1 MVTETPPRQNIQ
13 DGNVIFTAF
22 RPMPSIRML
31 PWCVDSIVTD
41 QGRPYD
47 DAAYP
52 HLGAPGGPC
61 DEFDNPAC
69 RTIALQFATRLGK
82 TFFGQ
87 CGILKTA
94 ATDPGPMMI
103 ASSTERLAK
112 EVTGRT
118 YKMIHGRP
126 PLNKLLVKSKR
137 NQRQDCIEFTEA
149 QVFIGWS
156 RSPTTLSDKNVKVG
170 LAGEL
175 GKWEHQSTSKE
186 PHPQKM
192 YADRFKDYQST
203 RKVIYEST
211 PTITGRCPI
220 ERLLYAGTNCHLYV
234 ACPLC
239 GRYQRLRMRDADGT
253 TRLRWDKGPGGKSD
267 KDIARRTA
275 HYACEACNGRIE
287 DHHRAAMMRGG
298 VWCPEG
304 CTVNSKAAA
313 EEIDRRPQCG
323 TKVQDVWTGWGDAA
337 WIEGTPVR
345 DTVDA
350 SYQLSS
356 LYALSVG
363 WGDIAAEFVQCKS
376 RPAELRNFVMQW
388 LGETWAVAKS
398 LVTWEQLAERSITAV
413 PQYVVPRDYSLL
425 TCGIDKQEDHYV
437 FVVEAWKP
445 DGSSH
450 TVDYGT
456 VDDVG
461 ELRTEILTRTYQ
473 HEDGGKGVKIACT
486 LMDSGYRPQGV
497 YEFARDCRR
506 DGIIVIPCKGS
517 NTTLGAAYKRATL
530 SKDSSMP
537 GGPLI
542 HVDTLTSQDWIEK
555 QIGTLRRDDAGGW
568 GLFAGSV
575 ADHQDHLEQLL
586 NDAPVDKIDPTN
598 NVRIVWERL
607 DDVLPNDYRDC
618 KRYAYVARLVKQRG
632 AAIRPRIAPEDA
644 KPDPKPKKK
653 RQKSHL
659 DPLRRPGGWLQR

>member
-1 MVTETPPRQNIQ
+1 MAVDRQNVEYG
-13 DGNVIFTAF
+13 DRGYRAY
-22 RPMPSIRML
+22 RPMPSIRTL
-31 PWCVDSIVTD
+31 PWCCANIVTD

-52 HLGAPGGPC
+52 HLGAPGGPM
-61 DEFDNPAC
+61 DAFDDPAC

-118 YKMIHGRP
+118 YKMIHSRP
-126 PLNKLLVKSKR
+126 PLNRMLAKTLR
-137 NQRQDCIEFTEA
+137 NQRQDCIEFTES

-220 ERLLYAGTNCHLYV
+220 ERLLLSGTNCHLFV
-234 ACPLC
+234 PCPFC

-253 TRLRWDKGPGGKSD
+253 PRLRWDKPPGGKSD
-267 KDIARRTA
+267 KDVARRTA
-275 HYACEACNGRIE
+275 HYVCESCDGRIE
-287 DHHRAAMMRGG
+287 DHHRAAMMRAG
-298 VWCPEG
+298 VWAPEG
-304 CTVNSKAAA
+304 CEVNSKAAS
-313 EEIDRRPQCG
+313 EEIDRRDQIG
-323 TKVQDVWTGWGDAA
+323 TGLQDAWTGWENAA
-337 WIEGTPVR
+337 WLEGKPLR

-363 WGDIAAEFVQCKS
+363 WGDIAAEFVSCKD
-376 RPAELRNFVMQW
+376 RPSELRNFVMQW
-388 LGETWAVAKS
+388 LGETWTVAKS
-398 LVTWEQLAERSITAV
+398 AVTWEQLADRSITDT
-413 PQYVVPRDYSLL
+413 PQYTVPAGFSTL
-425 TCGIDKQEDHYV
+425 TCGIDKQEDFYV
-437 FVVEAWKP
+437 FTVEAWKP

-450 TVDYGT
+450 TIDYGT
-456 VDDVG
+456 ADDLI
-461 ELRTEILTRTYQ
+461 ELRREVIDRSYS
-473 HEDGGKGVKIACT
+473 HADGGKPLKIACT
-486 LMDSGYRPQGV
+486 LMDSGYRPVGV
-497 YEFARDCRR
+497 YEYARDCRAA
-506 DGIIVIPCKGS
+506 GFVVVPCKGS
-517 NTTLGAAYKRATL
+517 STALGTAYKKATL

-537 GGPLI
+537 GGVII
-542 HVDTLTSQDWIEK
+542 HVDTLTSQDWLEK
-555 QIGTLRRDDAGGW
+555 TLGSLRREDAGGW
-568 GLFAGSV
+568 GLFQATVGE
-575 ADHQDHLEQLL
+575 HQDYLEQLL
-586 NDAPVDKIDPTN
+586 NDAPVDKIDPSN
-598 NVRIVWERL
+598 NARIVWERL
-607 DDVLPNDYRDC
+607 DDAMPNDYRDC
-618 KRYAYVARLVKQRG
+618 RRYSYVARLLKYRG
-632 AAIRPRIAPEDA
+632 GRIRARIAPGDP
-644 KPDPKPKKK
+644 KPKEKPKKK
-653 RQKSHL
+653 RQSSHL
-659 DPLRRPGGWLQR
+659 DPLQRPGGWLNR